1 MRAPLV
7 SQTGI
12 PGDRLLPPTPF
23 FMDKAIVTSK
33 GQVTIPLKLRRKYRI
48 KAGTKICFLERG
60 HEIILQPVTKEYF
73 HSLVGMFKSKTSMTK
88 ALLRERARD
97 KKREEAKFKKLK
109 KLSGSR

>member
-1 MRAPLV
+1 MYDAVV
-7 SQTGI
+7 SAKSQIMI
-12 PGDRLLPPTPF
+12 P
-23 FMDKAIVTSK
+23 A
-33 GQVTIPLKLRRKYRI
+33 QLRHKYGI

-60 HEIILQPVTKEYF
+60 REIILQPVTSEYF

>member
-1 MRAPLV
+1 MESFV
-7 SQTGI
+7 ETGY
-12 PGDRLLPPTPF
+12 
-23 FMDKAIVTSK
+23 VTGK
-33 GQVTIPLKLRRKYRI
+33 GQLVIPARLRRKYGI

-97 KKREEAKFKKLK
+97 KKREEAKFKKFK